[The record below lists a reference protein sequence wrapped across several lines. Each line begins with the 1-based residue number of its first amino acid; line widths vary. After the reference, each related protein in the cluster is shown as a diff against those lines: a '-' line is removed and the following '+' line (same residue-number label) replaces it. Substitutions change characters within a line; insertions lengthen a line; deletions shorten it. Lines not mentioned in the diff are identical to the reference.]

1 MFWPEKPDDISIF
14 KKNLEE
20 FCSHLTLHFYNNEP
34 SKNKHFLILPSS
46 VARYSK
52 EPILKRI
59 FEILWVLFEK
69 MLVFYSGW
77 PKFWIWQTLEHVRD
91 IFCKCHLHN
100 APKEVSWPKKFEF
113 HAWVQ
118 KCHFGNLS
126 MHAIHISRLKDF
138 FWGVRTKAL
147 NLSANMYQVPPNPG
161 FRSVRVENW
170 DFPKI
175 MTHKIKKYFS
185 IWVPVN
191 T

>member
-77 PKFWIWQTLEHVRD
+77 PKSWIWQTLGHVRD

-100 APKEVSWPKKFEF
+100 ASNKSFSQKHFWFPCKSSKVPFCQNLKMAKMALLNPQMKFKNVLVERLIL
-113 HAWVQ
+113 
-118 KCHFGNLS
+118 KCYEGD
-126 MHAIHISRLKDF
+126 I
-138 FWGVRTKAL
+138 
-147 NLSANMYQVPPNPG
+147 Y
-161 FRSVRVENW
+161 
-170 DFPKI
+170 
-175 MTHKIKKYFS
+175 
-185 IWVPVN
+185 
-191 T
+191 